1 MYRTFILKFDARVL
15 VLVGA
20 VLTIMAVVLPWAN
33 LPSFLAGDLARGGV
47 SEGRLLTLGLA
58 VLAALS
64 LLAPWHPFGRVS
76 LPAAVLA
83 ALCYLVVLYTV
94 ARVVQLAST
103 WEAGL
108 GAQLGSIG
116 SGLYLTFAGVL
127 LMLVGGLAGVMQP
140 VGASTFGMV
149 TPLVSGGVMTERRW
163 VRYAGW
169 LALVAALLMSCLCAW
184 GAGLLGRPYT
194 LAAAGQASAT
204 PTFAPAPSAYLATPL
219 VGIAVV
225 PLGTTSAPLPRTP
238 LPVSPSPAVTSSGVS
253 PLPPTIASVLPSPT
267 VLRTSPTVGPA
278 TLPVIGAH
286 TATLTATSTVTR
298 TATST
303 PTPTSTATSSTSPL
317 ATPTRTATPTNTPV
331 PD

>member
-83 ALCYLVVLYTV
+83 ALCDLVVLYTV
-94 ARVVQLAST
+94 ARIVQLAST
-103 WEAGL
+103 WQAGL
-108 GAQLGSIG
+108 GAQVSSIG

-127 LMLVGGLAGVMQP
+127 LMLVGGLAGVMPP
-140 VGASTFGMV
+140 VTASTSGML
-149 TPLVSGGVMTERRW
+149 TPLVLGGVMTERRW
-163 VRYAGW
+163 IGYAGW
-169 LALVAALLMSCLCAW
+169 LALASALLMSCVCAW
-184 GAGLLGRPYT
+184 GVGLLVHPYT
-194 LAAAGQASAT
+194 LAADPARVT
-204 PTFAPAPSAYLATPL
+204 PTFAPAPSAYMATPL

-225 PLGTTSAPLPRTP
+225 PLGSTVAPLTRTS
-238 LPVSPSPAVTSSGVS
+238 LPISPSPAVTPSGVS
-253 PLPPTIASVLPSPT
+253 PLLPTVTSALLSPT
-267 VLRTSPTVGPA
+267 VLHTSPTAGLT

-286 TATLTATSTVTR
+286 TATATATRTVTPTKTSTVT
-298 TATST
+298 
-303 PTPTSTATSSTSPL
+303 PQTSPL
-317 ATPTRTATPTNTPV
+317 QTSTRTATPTATQE

>member
-1 MYRTFILKFDARVL
+1 MYRTLILKFDARVL

-20 VLTIMAVVLPWAN
+20 LLAIVAVVLPWAN

-47 SEGRLLTLGLA
+47 SEGRLFTLGLA

-140 VGASTFGMV
+140 VAASTSGMA
-149 TPLVSGGVMTERRW
+149 MTEHRW
-163 VRYAGW
+163 VGYAGW
-169 LALVAALLMSCLCAW
+169 LALVVALLMSCVCAW
-184 GAGLLGRPYT
+184 GVGLLVRPYT
-194 LAAAGQASAT
+194 LAAADQARAT

-225 PLGTTSAPLPRTP
+225 PLGSTSAPLTRTP
-238 LPVSPSPAVTSSGVS
+238 APASSSSTVTPSNVS
-253 PLPPTIASVLPSPT
+253 PLPPTMASVLPSPT
-267 VLRTSPTVGPA
+267 VLRTTPTLGPA

-286 TATLTATSTVTR
+286 TATSTATSTVTPTR
-298 TATST
+298 TST
-303 PTPTSTATSSTSPL
+303 PTPPTSPL
-317 ATPTRTATPTNTPV
+317 ATPTGTATPTLTPE

>member
-1 MYRTFILKFDARVL
+1 MYRTLILKFDARVL

-20 VLTIMAVVLPWAN
+20 LLTIVAVVLPWAN

-47 SEGRLLTLGLA
+47 SAGRLFTLGMA

-83 ALCYLVVLYTV
+83 ALCYLVVLYIV

-116 SGLYLTFAGVL
+116 SGLYLAFAGVL
-127 LMLVGGLAGVMQP
+127 LMLVGGLSDVMQP
-140 VGASTFGMV
+140 VGDSAFGV
-149 TPLVSGGVMTERRW
+149 AATERRW

-169 LALVAALLMSCLCAW
+169 LALVAALLMSCVCAW
-184 GAGLLGRPYT
+184 GAGLLVRPYT
-194 LAAAGQASAT
+194 LVAGGQASGT

-225 PLGTTSAPLPRTP
+225 PLGSTLAPLTRTP
-238 LPVSPSPAVTSSGVS
+238 LPASPSPAVTPPGVL
-253 PLPPTIASVLPSPT
+253 PLPPTAAPVLPSPT

-286 TATLTATSTVTR
+286 TPTLTATSTVTR
-298 TATST
+298 APTFTPTLTST
-303 PTPTSTATSSTSPL
+303 LATSTSPL
-317 ATPTRTATPTNTPV
+317 ATPTRTATPTDTPE

>member
-1 MYRTFILKFDARVL
+1 MYRTLILKFDARVL

-20 VLTIMAVVLPWAN
+20 VLSIVAVVLPWAN

-47 SEGRLLTLGLA
+47 NEGRLLTLGLA

-64 LLAPWHPFGRVS
+64 LLAPWRPFGRVS

-103 WEAGL
+103 WESGL
-108 GAQLGSIG
+108 IAQLGIIG
-116 SGLYLTFAGVL
+116 SGVYLTFAGVL
-127 LMLVGGLAGVMQP
+127 LMLVGGLSGVMQP
-140 VGASTFGMV
+140 MSGSTSEMAA
-149 TPLVSGGVMTERRW
+149 TERRW

-169 LALVAALLMSCLCAW
+169 LALVAALLMSCVCAW
-184 GAGLLGRPYT
+184 GAGLLVRPYT
-194 LAAAGQASAT
+194 LAGAGQASAT

-225 PLGTTSAPLPRTP
+225 PLGSTSAPLPRTP
-238 LPVSPSPAVTSSGVS
+238 IVVSPSPAGMPSAVS
-253 PLPPTIASVLPSPT
+253 PLPPTMAPVLPSPT
-267 VLRTSPTVGPA
+267 ALRTTPTAGPA

-298 TATST
+298 TPTST

-317 ATPTRTATPTNTPV
+317 ATPTRTATPTDTPE